1 MGRKK
6 VWLVVIFMVLVIGG
20 VVTSL
25 FSDVGISANVGA
37 KKTNTEVEAL
47 LINEPKDII
56 LKIDWEIEKD
66 FILQVFYT
74 KHRNEVFNQKSSL
87 RRKVGP
93 KDKHIEIVL
102 PAEKIYRIRYD
113 FGSNPGKVILKKVEI
128 SGDQYINFSNW
139 NEYRYFNIEKNKIHK
154 EDNTLELVS
163 SHRDPYMS
171 FIYPFVLYKN
181 SDKLVKNK
189 NEILENNN

>member
-1 MGRKK
+1 
-6 VWLVVIFMVLVIGG
+6 MVLVIGG

-25 FSDVGISANVGA
+25 FSDVDISANIGA
-37 KKTNTEVEAL
+37 KKINTEVTSS
-47 LINEPKDII
+47 LIDEPKDIT

-74 KHRNEVFNQKSSL
+74 KHRSEDFNETSSL
-87 RRKVGP
+87 KRKVGP
-93 KDKHIEIVL
+93 QDKHIEIVL
-102 PAEKIYRIRYD
+102 PVEKIYKIRYD

-139 NEYRYFNIEKNKIHK
+139 REYMYLNMEKNKIHK

-163 SHRDPYMS
+163 SHRDPYMI

-181 SDKLVKNK
+181 SDKLVKK
-189 NEILENNN
+189 